1 MRYRLHS
8 ITDYIK
14 GAGLFMSASV
24 LMLIMNLLA
33 NPVIALNMSPYDY
46 AITGYYTSFNGLISP
61 LILFYLIGYYVKEY
75 FKVSPDHREILYAET
90 FKGLIYISGLIAVI
104 CFFVLL
110 VYLCTIKKTSRLP
123 ILPYLALSVFT
134 IPLSGLLSLKLSRF
148 RIEKQF
154 KKGFIYS
161 VTTGVF
167 ILAVSYT
174 HLTLPTIYSV

>member
-75 FKVSPDHREILYAET
+75 FKVSPNQREILYADGRST
-90 FKGLIYISGLIAVI
+90 PAP
-104 CFFVLL
+104 
-110 VYLCTIKKTSRLP
+110 SRRR
-123 ILPYLALSVFT
+123 
-134 IPLSGLLSLKLSRF
+134 LSGGGAWRPSRASPAGRSCTPSSRPLLTRGPCSAA
-148 RIEKQF
+148 
-154 KKGFIYS
+154 S
-161 VTTGVF
+161 VRRV
-167 ILAVSYT
+167 
-174 HLTLPTIYSV
+174 